1 MACLR
6 GLNAQLYWLQTPV
19 CFLLYLRNTPSI
31 AYYSL
36 AHHLSYADS
45 IIVLNSDGKVVEQGS
60 YNELV
65 NTSSHVSAFS
75 CETGVSDPVQ
85 EPIIVDD
92 NILQELQLDEDVQ
105 DAIRQTGDL
114 TVYKYYFQTVGLV
127 LTVAFLSCS
136 AAFVFFM
143 NFPRKSFH

>member
-1 MACLR
+1 M
-6 GLNAQLYWLQTPV
+6 LNT
-19 CFLLYLRNTPSI
+19 
-31 AYYSL
+31 
-36 AHHLSYADS
+36 
-45 IIVLNSDGKVVEQGS
+45 DGKVVEQGS

-65 NTSSHVSAFS
+65 NTSSYVSAFS
-75 CETGVSDPVQ
+75 CETGVSDTVY

-114 TVYKYYFQTVGLV
+114 TVYKYYFQTVGHV

-143 NFPRKSFH
+143 NFPRKSLH